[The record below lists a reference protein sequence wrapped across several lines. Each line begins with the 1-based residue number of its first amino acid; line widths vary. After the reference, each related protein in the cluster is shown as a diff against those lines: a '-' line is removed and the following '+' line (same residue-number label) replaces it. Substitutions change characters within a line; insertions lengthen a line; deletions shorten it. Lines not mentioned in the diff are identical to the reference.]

1 VDTPIERTDEDTE
14 SADLSDDG
22 SNESM
27 TPVSSL
33 SGKKIAENIRQ
44 YIRNPSTLKRPEDK
58 GYLYIFRDEQRPGL
72 LKIGITKNELN
83 VRESALQNNC
93 KVELVRVYHTGRQ
106 IEHYKRVEQLV
117 HKELMALGHHGKCRG
132 CRRRHREWFW
142 VDEDDAKAAV
152 KRWIDFVKKKPWDSE
167 LDANL
172 TLKLKLKPL
181 WDRRLNDLLCDS
193 DEKGRDHRQPLS
205 GRLDLFVSPS
215 IAYHVRY
222 YWWWFFHEH
231 RGKASPFRWFMS
243 KSWMWW
249 AWFLTG
255 LAWFPIPYSL
265 CRIFTLAT
273 LFCSVISLTQERF

>member
-1 VDTPIERTDEDTE
+1 
-14 SADLSDDG
+14 
-22 SNESM
+22 M

-33 SGKKIAENIRQ
+33 GDKKIAENIRQ
-44 YIRNPSTLKRPEDK
+44 YIRNPSTLKRAEDE
-58 GYLYIFRDEQRPGL
+58 GYVYIFRDEQRPGL

-83 VRESALQNNC
+83 VRESTLQNNC
-93 KVELVRVYHTGRQ
+93 KVKLVCVYHSGQQ
-106 IEHYKRVEQLV
+106 IEHYKHAEQLV
-117 HKELMALGHHGKCRG
+117 HKELMALAHHGKCRG
-132 CRRRHREWFW
+132 CRRRHREWFR
-142 VDEDDAKAAV
+142 VDEDDATAAV
-152 KRWIDFVKKKPWDSE
+152 KRWTDFVKKKPWDSE

-181 WDRRLNDLLCDS
+181 WDRRLNDLLSDS

-231 RGKASPFRWFMS
+231 RGKAIIASPFRWFMS

-265 CRIFTLAT
+265 CGILTLAT
-273 LFCSVISLTQERF
+273 LFCSVVSLIREKF